1 MRGRRILIVDDSPL
15 IRKLARLGLEG
26 QDGWEVLDVGSGRD
40 ALSQAATQPPAAIL
54 LDAVMPEMD
63 GPATLAGLR
72 SSAATRDIP
81 VIFVTATDRPAER
94 TRLQQLGAAGVIGKP
109 FQVPE
114 LAGQVAAI
122 LGWDA

>member
-26 QDGWEVLDVGSGRD
+26 QDGWKVLDVGSGRV
-40 ALSQAATQPPAAIL
+40 ALSQAATQPPSVIL
-54 LDAVMPEMD
+54 LDAVMPDMD

-81 VIFVTATDRPAER
+81 VIFVTATDRLTER
-94 TRLQQLGAAGVIGKP
+94 AQLQELGAAGVIRKP
-109 FQVPE
+109 FHVPA